1 MSPVEWYYAR
11 GNKQMGPVSASELK
25 RMAGAGEIHPDNLVW
40 REGLTEWTAASNVRG
55 LFEDE
60 GKPAAVGETEPKA
73 AAWAEEVEPAAE
85 PEKTVT
91 SKTVTSETA
100 VPPPPAW
107 HLLDVLLDSFRT
119 DFNARFLETTANL
132 FRDCGL
138 YGLLLALLVTA
149 AFTTIIAVKASSLG
163 GLLSDFMLLFLLA
176 ALQYVAGKFCDI
188 LDRLN
193 RTTRGTLSSTA
204 LPDCFALLCLV
215 AGLTVWFGSV
225 PMAVY
230 FSMYSM
236 ILMGTAG
243 FVVCVYTALVAL
255 NPSILNITIVAD
267 EARPS
272 EEAVSVLVFLLK
284 ALLHSVPV
292 ALGAGVIAGTLT
304 MGCASYEALLNDERL
319 PAAQLTAD
327 AARAALIFSAALPL
341 VAYLLSLLHYLLFD
355 LCLAVLGLPDKLD
368 RLARKG
374 DGPTGDR

>member
-11 GNKQMGPVSASELK
+11 GNKQMGPVSALELK
-25 RMAGAGEIHPDNLVW
+25 RMAGAGEIHPDSLVW

-60 GKPAAVGETEPKA
+60 GKPAAVEETEQKR

-85 PEKTVT
+85 PERPVT
-91 SKTVTSETA
+91 SKTA
-100 VPPPPAW
+100 APQPPAW

-119 DFNARFLETTANL
+119 DFNARFLDTTANF

-138 YGLLLALLVTA
+138 YGLLLALFVTA

-176 ALQYVAGKFCDI
+176 ALQYAAGKFCDI

-193 RTTRGTLSSTA
+193 RTTRSTLSSTA

-230 FSMYSM
+230 FSMYAM

-255 NPSILNITIVAD
+255 NPSILNITVVAD
-267 EARPS
+267 EACPS
-272 EEAVSVLVFLLK
+272 EEAVRVLVFLLK

-304 MGCASYEALLNDERL
+304 MGCASYEALFNDESL

-327 AARAALIFSAALPL
+327 AARATLIFSAALPL
-341 VAYLLSLLHYLLFD
+341 VAYLLSLFHYLLFD
-355 LCLAVLGLPDKLD
+355 LCRAVLGLPDKLD

-374 DGPTGDR
+374 DGPTGGPTN